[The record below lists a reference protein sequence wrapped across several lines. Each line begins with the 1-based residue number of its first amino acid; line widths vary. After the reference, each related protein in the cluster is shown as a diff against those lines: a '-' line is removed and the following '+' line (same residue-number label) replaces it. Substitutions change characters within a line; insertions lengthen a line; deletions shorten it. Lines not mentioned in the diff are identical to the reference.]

1 MTGYDSAAVWAV
13 IVVAGVG
20 TFAIRFSFILLL
32 GRIQDVPDRVESV
45 LRLVPAAVL
54 AALVVP
60 SIVALETVG
69 PAGSGLGTGGFALAY
84 DPAKVVAGAVAAA
97 VAWRTED
104 VLATIAVGM
113 VTLWL
118 VDWATGTL
126 GLLA

>member
-1 MTGYDSAAVWAV
+1 MTSYDATTVWAV
-13 IVVAGVG
+13 ILVAGVG

-32 GRIQDVPDRVESV
+32 GRVQDVPDGLESF

-60 SIVALETVG
+60 AIVSLEAT
-69 PAGSGLGTGGFALAY
+69 SGGFALDY
-84 DPAKVVAGAVAAA
+84 DPAKVVAAAVAAA

-113 VTLWL
+113 GTLWL
-118 VDWATGTL
+118 VDWSLAAA
-126 GLLA
+126 GLFG

>member
-1 MTGYDSAAVWAV
+1 MTSYDSATVWAV
-13 IVVAGVG
+13 ILVAGLG
-20 TFAIRFSFILLL
+20 TFAIRLSFIMLL

-60 SIVALETVG
+60 AIVSLE
-69 PAGSGLGTGGFALAY
+69 ASAGGFGLAY
-84 DPAKVVAGAVAAA
+84 DPAKVVAATVAAG

-113 VTLWL
+113 VTLWF
-118 VDWATGTL
+118 VDWVGATL
-126 GLLA
+126 GILG